1 MEHDMLT
8 HPENCNCEGWKA
20 MTPEVPDAEIVE
32 VAEPTLAEVEI
43 PPCPERYAVLY
54 PFRFG
59 TNDPVAWAGFTAKS
73 VAEAIDVLSKMAHV
87 TGSHGDL
94 QFYRLGPPKP
104 RMTEEEVNR
113 LATELLSEAGWM
125 DKNLPDPAMFEAL
138 IAFARRLGV
147 LEQPS

>member
-1 MEHDMLT
+1 
-8 HPENCNCEGWKA
+8 

-104 RMTEEEVNR
+104 RMTEEEVREIVRKFFVGVWETAPSEKNM
-113 LATELLSEAGWM
+113 LDGMEL
-125 DKNLPDPAMFEAL
+125 
-138 IAFARRLGV
+138 ARRLGV